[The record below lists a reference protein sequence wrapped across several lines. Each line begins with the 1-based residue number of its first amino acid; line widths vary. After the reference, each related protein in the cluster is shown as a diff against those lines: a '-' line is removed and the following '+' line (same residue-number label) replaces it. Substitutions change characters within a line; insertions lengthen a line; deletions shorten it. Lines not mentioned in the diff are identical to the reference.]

1 MRPHASRRRL
11 RRLLSMRAS
20 VVGGIL
26 AKRSQWGACLLDPC
40 ETDLRLQETIAGSGP
55 IVCGLLFTMNGATRT
70 CDMGLRRSS
79 ETRAPRRE
87 TLALRSEAK
96 RGEGGPSLK
105 RVHARLSTRYGE
117 GRVRGSF
124 SQRESPSKL
133 RMPRS
138 CPSPA
143 SPLRGSAPSPRH
155 SASLRAFTP
164 VFDGLWTRV
173 NALKAGRGKARG
185 TRTYLTTCI
194 ARCRCRRRS
203 RSARRTRRRTW
214 RAARHRWRGE
224 ARRRRR

>member
-1 MRPHASRRRL
+1 MPKTFGKLGTRVRASRRPHPEERACRRMRPHASRRRL

-55 IVCGLLFTMNGATRT
+55 IVSGLLFTMNGATRT
-70 CDMGLRRSS
+70 CDTGIRRSS

-87 TLALRSEAK
+87 TLALRSEAE

-124 SQRESPSKL
+124 SQRESLSKL

-143 SPLRGSAPSPRH
+143 SPLRGSAPSPR
-155 SASLRAFTP
+155 F
-164 VFDGLWTRV
+164 
-173 NALKAGRGKARG
+173 AGRGKRVCRA
-185 TRTYLTTCI
+185 YVLTTYI
-194 ARCRCRRRS
+194 ALCRCRRRS
-203 RSARRTRRRTW
+203 KSAWRTRRRIW
-214 RAARHRWRGE
+214 RAR
-224 ARRRRR
+224 

>member
-20 VVGGIL
+20 VGGGIL
-26 AKRSQWGACLLDPC
+26 ASQPAARTCTNQPAAVGNNRRLRS
-40 ETDLRLQETIAGSGP
+40 
-55 IVCGLLFTMNGATRT
+55 IVSGLLFTMNGATRT

-87 TLALRSEAK
+87 TLALRSEAE

-214 RAARHRWRGE
+214 RAA
-224 ARRRRR
+224 

>member
-20 VVGGIL
+20 VGGGIL
-26 AKRSQWGACLLDPC
+26 ASQPAARTCTNQPAAVGNNRRLRS
-40 ETDLRLQETIAGSGP
+40 
-55 IVCGLLFTMNGATRT
+55 IVSGLLFTMNGATRT

-155 SASLRAFTP
+155 SASKDARKRA
-164 VFDGLWTRV
+164 
-173 NALKAGRGKARG
+173 KAGRGKRVARVF
-185 TRTYLTTCI
+185 TYHVYRTVPVP
-194 ARCRCRRRS
+194 A
-203 RSARRTRRRTW
+203 
-214 RAARHRWRGE
+214 
-224 ARRRRR
+224 

>member
-20 VVGGIL
+20 VGGGIL
-26 AKRSQWGACLLDPC
+26 ASQPAARTCTNQPAAVGNNRRLRS
-40 ETDLRLQETIAGSGP
+40 
-55 IVCGLLFTMNGATRT
+55 IVSGLLFTMNGATRT

-87 TLALRSEAK
+87 TLALRSEAE

-124 SQRESPSKL
+124 SQRESLSKL

-143 SPLRGSAPSPRH
+143 SPLRGSAPSPR
-155 SASLRAFTP
+155 F
-164 VFDGLWTRV
+164 
-173 NALKAGRGKARG
+173 AGRGKRVCRA
-185 TRTYLTTCI
+185 YVLTTYI

-214 RAARHRWRGE
+214 RAA
-224 ARRRRR
+224 